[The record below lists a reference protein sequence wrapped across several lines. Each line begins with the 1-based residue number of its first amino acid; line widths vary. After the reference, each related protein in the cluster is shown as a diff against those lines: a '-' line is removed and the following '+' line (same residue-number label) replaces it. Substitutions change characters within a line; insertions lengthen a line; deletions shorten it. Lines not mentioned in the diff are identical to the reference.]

1 MGVFIILGVVLLL
14 AIIAV
19 ISSIVITKQKTSKI
33 ITVLGKFNRCTTSGL
48 SFKTPFIS
56 SVEAVIGLYEKTIKD
71 SVGIKSKD
79 NVFLEIPW
87 SLQFKVLGNKIKEAY
102 YELDNPEG
110 QMKTYVTNTLRGEAS
125 KLTMDE
131 LFQSNKSFDDAV
143 KAILSEKFGT
153 YGYEIVNVLIDEPQP
168 TKELKET
175 FNNVI
180 ASSKEL
186 EANKNEVLAHKLK
199 VVGKAE
205 ADAEALTIKGVS
217 MKEFRTTIASGNSE
231 AVKVFTEGLDNSVNA
246 SSVLAFLEK
255 IDLNETIKEASKNAS
270 NTIVIPADFANKLTI
285 PLGNGNG
292 SEAEAEDGD
301 KSKD

>member
-1 MGVFIILGVVLLL
+1 MGLLIVIGVVVLIALF
-14 AIIAV
+14 AI

-33 ITVLGKFNRCTTSGL
+33 VTVLGKYSHCTSSGL

-56 SVEAVIGLYEKTIKD
+56 SIDAEIGLFEQTIRD

-87 SLQFKVLGNKIKEAY
+87 SLQFKVLENKIKEAY

-131 LFQSNKSFDDAV
+131 LFESNKSFDDAV
-143 KAILSEKFGT
+143 KNILSEKFGS

-168 TKELKET
+168 SNELKTT

-180 ASSKEL
+180 ASAKEL

-231 AVKVFTEGLDNSVNA
+231 AVAQFLKGVDDSVNA

-255 IDLNETIKEASKNAS
+255 IDLNETIKEASKNES
-270 NTIVIPADFANKLTI
+270 NTIVIPADFANKLTV
-285 PLGNGNG
+285 PLGNNQPTG
-292 SEAEAEDGD
+292 EKQAEG
-301 KSKD
+301 